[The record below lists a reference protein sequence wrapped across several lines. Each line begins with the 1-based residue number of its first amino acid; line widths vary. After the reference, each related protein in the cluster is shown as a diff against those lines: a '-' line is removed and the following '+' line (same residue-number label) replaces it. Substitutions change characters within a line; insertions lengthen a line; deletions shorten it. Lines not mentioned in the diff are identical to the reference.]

1 MENLQAIKIS
11 QVKHGFGGWWF
22 GHELAMF
29 SVEIPLLHV
38 AYGILHLLTSLSMSM
53 ICQTLFVM
61 LASASGF
68 SAKCVPPWL
77 LSLSKSLPIK
87 LSSKT
92 SLEGAAYSGLASS
105 LLTTDFTTPFSYSV
119 HDAAIGLPFNLQWQ
133 GAQAVQEQYSEG
145 MPQRG

>member
-1 MENLQAIKIS
+1 MRKRALHDAVLLLSFHLENLQAIKIS

-53 ICQTLFVM
+53 ICQTLFAM

-87 LSSKT
+87 LSAKR
-92 SLEGAAYSGLASS
+92 SLEGAAYSGLA
-105 LLTTDFTTPFSYSV
+105 
-119 HDAAIGLPFNLQWQ
+119 AC
-133 GAQAVQEQYSEG
+133 
-145 MPQRG
+145 